1 MSGLRESQKAQREQR
16 ILQAA
21 ERRFREQGYEQ
32 TRIEDVAREARISVG
47 TVYNYFANKSDL
59 LLTLVTIH
67 DDFISQEIDD
77 LIKAPPKDLLE
88 GVCGFFCAMS
98 RHSLEHLGR
107 ENWRHLYGIAI
118 TQRQSI
124 LGQRFAKLN
133 TRLQERIVRLLT
145 AMQAAGLLSSDCEIP
160 KLGGVLYR
168 VETMLYMELVASD
181 EMSFEDYR
189 EGLLDELRFLLR
201 PHVAQAEAEI
211 IAIPQPSGL

>member
-1 MSGLRESQKAQREQR
+1 MSGLRETQKAQREQR

-77 LIKAPPKDLLE
+77 LIKAPPRDLLE

-107 ENWRHLYGIAI
+107 ENWRQLYGIAI
-118 TQRQSI
+118 AQRQSV
-124 LGQRFAKLN
+124 LGQRFSKLN
-133 TRLQERIVRLLT
+133 RRLQERIVRLLT
-145 AMQAAGLLSSDCEIP
+145 AMQAAGLLSPDCEIS
-160 KLGGVLYR
+160 KLGGILYR

-189 EGLLDELRFLLR
+189 ARLLEELRFLLR
-201 PHVAQAEAEI
+201 PHMTGATAAPCI
-211 IAIPQPSGL
+211 TPPPSGL